1 MPVAILQ
8 DPPTLTLEGASVMY
22 LQNKYTRWYYNI
34 IQRAQSRTLPIDVY
48 IEKHHIIPRSLG
60 GSETNKNLV
69 HLTAKEHFVCHLL
82 LTKMT
87 TGLQRRSM
95 AFAAW
100 QMTHI
105 NGRARHRPGSRT
117 YAFLRKQLS
126 ESYKGI
132 PKTTKHWLGKT
143 HSDESKQKQSVV
155 KKGNKNPNFG
165 VVQNPEWNKKKSESQ
180 IGIPKPR
187 FICPNCNKSI
197 GGKSNYYR
205 WHGDNC
211 SINTG

>member
-1 MPVAILQ
+1 
-8 DPPTLTLEGASVMY
+8 MY

-34 IQRAQSRTLPIDVY
+34 VQRAQSRILSQDIYT
-48 IEKHHIIPRSLG
+48 EKHHIIPQSFG
-60 GSETNKNLV
+60 GDNSVTNLV
-69 HLTAKEHFVCHLL
+69 RLTAREHFVCHLL

-105 NGRARHRPGSRT
+105 DGRPRYAPCSHT

-132 PKTTKHWLGKT
+132 PKTTKHWLGKKHT
-143 HSDESKQKQSVV
+143 ENTIQKQSLV
-155 KKGNKNPNFG
+155 KQGSKNPNFG
-165 VVQNPEWNKKKSESQ
+165 VEQKPEWNQKKSEAQ
-180 IGIPKPR
+180 IGISKPK
-187 FICPNCNKSI
+187 FTCCNCGKI
-197 GGKSNYYR
+197 VGGKSNLER
-205 WHGDNC
+205 WHNQNC
-211 SINTG
+211 LLNMV

>member
-1 MPVAILQ
+1 
-8 DPPTLTLEGASVMY
+8 MY
-22 LQNKYTRWYYNI
+22 LQNKYTRWYYSI
-34 IQRAQSRTLPIDVY
+34 IQRAQSRFLSADIYT
-48 IEKHHIIPRSLG
+48 EKHHVIPRSLG
-60 GSETNKNLV
+60 GNDSSENLV
-69 HLTAKEHFVCHLL
+69 KLTAREHFICHLL

-87 TGLQRRSM
+87 AGLQRRSM
-95 AFAAW
+95 AYAAW

-105 NGRARHRPGSRT
+105 NERSRYKPNSRT
-117 YAFLRKQLS
+117 YAFLRKNLS
-126 ESYKGI
+126 DSYKGI
-132 PKTTKHWLGKT
+132 PKSKKHWLGKT
-143 HSDESKQKQSVV
+143 HSDESKQRQSVV
-155 KKGNKNPNFG
+155 KKGDKNPNFG
-165 VVQNPEWNKKKSESQ
+165 VVQHPKWNKKKSDAQ